1 MSYTS
6 WQQLACNIHNY
17 ANFSQVMW
25 TVILRFG
32 TPATFLTKSQTRGSN
47 HKQQGSN
54 IVDGQSL
61 ENSWFISIPAGWAI
75 CGN

>member
-25 TVILRFG
+25 TVSLRCG
-32 TPATFLTKSQTRGSN
+32 TPATFLTKSQKNPQLDFRL
-47 HKQQGSN
+47 
-54 IVDGQSL
+54 DGKKRHVVY
-61 ENSWFISIPAGWAI
+61 F
-75 CGN
+75 